1 MKRWLGF
8 LCLVLA
14 ILSLV
19 LNGRE
24 LGRMVEGALRAAS
37 QWHGRAYR
45 GNGAHTDAYREIVE
59 RFVPPG
65 ASVYYCIDSSDGVLQ
80 PVERSIQL
88 TLSWALCPRP
98 VRFGR
103 AENLADETAVVV
115 SRFRRVAFPGYRC
128 VARDERVALWLK
140 EGVPPVDRG
149 VRPREVSPLRESV
162 GTGVVSSLVLLF
174 GWLVS
179 RRERRRW
186 YFLGAAVVLA
196 AAGTLALTHTLV
208 APTGLGVY
216 GGKARLIWMCG
227 GVPPG
232 FFTDAARSTLQ
243 PAYPPGFALL
253 TLVAYAL
260 SGGCGEWLVQLV
272 AVSSAAA
279 LAGYLCTVAN
289 AHSTRCLALAA
300 VLSPLSLRL
309 AALDYAE
316 PLVAILILAGWSRV
330 RERGGAAFGWF
341 LFGLSGLAKNE
352 GLVLLFSCWLVLR
365 VIEGRRTA
373 SARGL
378 LVGGAL
384 PLAWQIGC
392 RLAGGTLYHFAAP
405 WSPDL
410 SRLLEAGAAFL
421 RLAFLRPWEYAFAW
435 PLAVLLALF
444 ALRRR
449 VAVRDGA
456 VFGGLCAALGSAFV
470 SCAVFVYI
478 LSLSLAPNF
487 SWHLGTALPRLVWMP
502 TVLLL
507 AEILRFPN
515 ERTFPR

>member
-14 ILSLV
+14 ILSFV

-24 LGRMVEGALRAAS
+24 LGRMVEGALRAAP
-37 QWHGRAYR
+37 QWQGRAYR

-140 EGVPPVDRG
+140 EDVPAVARG

-162 GTGVVSSLVLLF
+162 GTGVVSSLILLF
-174 GWLVS
+174 GWFVS
-179 RRERRRW
+179 RKERRRW
-186 YFLGAAVVLA
+186 YSLGAAVVLA
-196 AAGTLALTHTLV
+196 AAGMLALTHTFV

-232 FFTDAARSTLQ
+232 FFTDAARSTIQ

-316 PLVAILILAGWSRV
+316 PLVALLVLAGWNRV
-330 RERGGAAFGWF
+330 RGRSGAAFGWF
-341 LFGLSGLAKNE
+341 LLGSAGLVKNE
-352 GLVLLFSCWLVLR
+352 GVVLFLACWIVLR
-365 VIEGRRTA
+365 VVVGRRTA
-373 SARGL
+373 SVRGL
-378 LVGGAL
+378 LVGGVL

-392 RLAGGTLYHFAAP
+392 RLAGGTLYDFAAP

-410 SRLLEAGAAFL
+410 PHLLAAGAAFL
-421 RLAFLRPWEYAFAW
+421 RLAFLNPWGYAFVW
-435 PLAVLLALF
+435 PLAILLVLMVAF
-444 ALRRR
+444 RR
-449 VAVRDGA
+449 VCMGEVS
-456 VFGGLCAALGSAFV
+456 GLTGLYAALGSALV

-478 LSLSLAPNF
+478 LSLSRAPNF
-487 SWHLGTALPRLVWMP
+487 SWHLGTAFPRLVWMP

-515 ERTFPR
+515 ERTFHG